1 MENKNQENWEKR
13 KSKELNNLT
22 FEEWWKMGKEENLR
36 FIRQLLKAQRQE
48 IIEKIRLR
56 MLKEANTPLNE
67 RKSGWDILK
76 EVRDLIKR

>member
-1 MENKNQENWEKR
+1 MKKENWEKR

-36 FIRQLLKAQRQE
+36 FIRKLLKVQRQE

-56 MLKEANTPLNE
+56 MLKEAN
-67 RKSGWDILK
+67 WDILK